1 MSKKKSVAVTC
12 IVAVLL
18 GVTTF
23 AAYRMYTTAFI
34 VLVSAFSAIGFLAAA
49 SFFCAWLEQ
58 EPVREEEAEV
68 VPVMLSPKRAEP
80 EPEPECMAT
89 VDEIMQEARSEVG

>member
-1 MSKKKSVAVTC
+1 MSKRKSMGVTC
-12 IVAVLL
+12 LVAALL
-18 GVTTF
+18 GVATF
-23 AAYRMYTTAFI
+23 SAYRLCMPAFI
-34 VLVSAFSAIGFLAAA
+34 VLTAMFSAIGFLAAA
-49 SFFCAWLEQ
+49 SLFCAWLEQ

-68 VPVMLSPKRAEP
+68 VPVMLAPKRA